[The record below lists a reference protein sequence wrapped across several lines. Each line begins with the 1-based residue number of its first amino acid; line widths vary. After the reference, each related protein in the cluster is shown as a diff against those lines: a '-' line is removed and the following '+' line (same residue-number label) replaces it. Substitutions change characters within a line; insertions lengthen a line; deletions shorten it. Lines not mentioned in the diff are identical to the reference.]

1 MSDILSLLLQ
11 HQGTPSKPPD
21 PSGTPPEGAKSP
33 APAPSAPSPA
43 PPVAPAPEVRLS
55 SAPPLEASA
64 SFSSAAHPVS
74 RASDAPARRRE
85 ARASY
90 APIER
95 APRGGVEASP
105 PPARTHV
112 DDDRVMPRSLNDIA
126 KAPIP
131 EGLAAPARARGF
143 PIPPVWRSRLV
154 VYPVI
159 ALGLGLSL
167 YVAFSSKLFSRTDAK
182 GPNDPASDRSVDNPS
197 GAPWLD
203 KKPADANTPAPEGDA
218 SVNPGNGG
226 TPARPPGLPTPGS
239 AEGDGAAPAVSGF
252 VIRAI
257 TYPDNS
263 DGIERAQSTV
273 AELVSRGFTDARWVR
288 LPQGKRTEVVVLV
301 GHGASPKD
309 TALVSTVQRLIALG
323 GFGKGQAK
331 QRPFADA
338 YLIRQPEAD
347 RASSSR

>member
-1 MSDILSLLLQ
+1 
-11 HQGTPSKPPD
+11 
-21 PSGTPPEGAKSP
+21 
-33 APAPSAPSPA
+33 
-43 PPVAPAPEVRLS
+43 
-55 SAPPLEASA
+55 
-64 SFSSAAHPVS
+64 VS
-74 RASDAPARRRE
+74 RVSDAPARRRE
-85 ARASY
+85 ARASH
-90 APIER
+90 ASVER
-95 APRGGVEASP
+95 ASRGAVEASP
-105 PPARTHV
+105 PTARTHV

-131 EGLAAPARARGF
+131 EGLAAPVGPRGF
-143 PIPPVWRSRLV
+143 PIPPVWRSRLI

-167 YVAFSSKLFSRTDAK
+167 YVAFGSKLFSRTDAK
-182 GPNDPASDRSVDNPS
+182 GPNDPTSDRSVDNPS

-203 KKPADANTPAPEGDA
+203 KRPGDGKSVDGSTPAPDGDA
-218 SVNPGNGG
+218 NVNPGNGG
-226 TPARPPGLPTPGS
+226 TPARPPGLPTPGNPNPGN
-239 AEGDGAAPAVSGF
+239 AEGDGAAPAASGF

-273 AELVSRGFTDARWVR
+273 AELVSRGFTDARWIR

-301 GHGASPKD
+301 GHGVSPKD

-347 RASSSR
+347 RASTSR